1 MGQPEPPTL
10 ADWPIWPEG
19 LGHGVWGSAW
29 RKLPGR
35 QPRSELSCFPRR
47 RAARPRRPVP
57 RGGRRLAAHGRR
69 RWLRHQGERG
79 DGQGCVDQAL
89 PPVRPGRAGR
99 GRRRGCER
107 QRLRIWL
114 LVLQHGRSVRS
125 ATEPAIPMPSPGGRG
140 RCWLFGRR
148 SVHPE
153 GAAVPPGALWCR
165 LRLSSQPRPTRLTA
179 TIWYFYPPL
188 QLY

>member
-99 GRRRGCER
+99 GRRHGCER
-107 QRLRIWL
+107 QRLRIRL
-114 LVLQHGRSVRS
+114 LVLQHSRSVGS
-125 ATEPAIPMPSPGGRG
+125 ATEPAIP
-140 RCWLFGRR
+140 
-148 SVHPE
+148 
-153 GAAVPPGALWCR
+153 VPASWGSRVLLALWAALCALWRSGRAARR
-165 LRLSSQPRPTRLTA
+165 LMVQAAAEQPASANSPLTT
-179 TIWYFYPPL
+179 TIRYF
-188 QLY
+188 